1 MTNSGGA
8 VIGAARPSTEEWLE
22 LAEIQARAVCRAQHG
37 GQSVSNVVLKR
48 GHNQDQGHSMTN
60 HANYTGRYL
69 GWFYYDPTPPGYPHN
84 SRARQ
89 SRNWEATYKKTIRR
103 TRK

>member
-1 MTNSGGA
+1 MTNTGGT
-8 VIGAARPSTEEWLE
+8 VIGTASPTTDQWLE
-22 LAEIQARAVCRAQHG
+22 LAETQARAVCRAQHG

-48 GHNQDQGHSMTN
+48 GHNQDQGHSLTS
-60 HANYTGRYL
+60 HANYTGKYL
-69 GWFYYDPTPPGYPHN
+69 GWFYYDPTAPGYPYS

-89 SRNWEATYKKTIRR
+89 SRTWTATCKKAIRR